1 MLNVIIWLLAAQ
13 VIGLA
18 VFPLTYYLFPRF
30 KDRGFSLAMPLG
42 ILIVGYLSWL
52 LSVLHILPSVQLTVL
67 GILLVVGGLSVWF
80 TWSHRQEMMEFV
92 VRERTIL
99 IATEAVFLLVFL
111 GWVVYRAYDP
121 FINNTE
127 QPMDFA
133 FLNATIRSTIGQPE
147 DPWLRGEGIS
157 YYYFGYWMMGVLS
170 KLTAIPSF
178 ISYNL
183 SLALIPALGAMGIF
197 GLVVNMVR
205 ADSGRL
211 RVALVAGVV
220 AASLLVLAANLEGV
234 LEFMR
239 ANGMGSSAFWD
250 GIGIDGLNAEFPV
263 QTDSWRPQEFMWW
276 WRATRVIGS
285 YQDGGLLD
293 YTIQEFPFF
302 SYILGDLHPHVMSVP
317 FVVLFLAMCWNFL
330 RSPALSFPQERER
343 WREWVQPAA
352 MIGSMGLVLGGLA
365 FTNMWDLPVFGAVL
379 VGVVALKTYSTHGA
393 GLLPQIKNTLPTSLA
408 VIGIALIL
416 VLPYLTSFTSQVSGI
431 GAVGANTTHLPQLI
445 IVWALFLMAVIP
457 FALVAF
463 WKTTVDHDWA
473 RATGVSLAI
482 GFLPYVVW
490 AFIHLEGGGETSD
503 LAARLIHVLPFAL
516 LTTVAVYSA
525 TWFAKQEDPP
535 TGLVFALLLA
545 ALGLLLIMG
554 PELLYVDDSFGGAYE
569 RMNTMFKLYYQ
580 GWIVLATAAGYAI
593 YYWRSIVERTS
604 GSRHALTRVWAAAFI
619 VLLAGAAYY
628 PLAAAATK
636 GGLFD
641 GDANLDGLSHLSAA
655 PRNAIDFLRDEADD
669 DSAVLEAFGGDY
681 TEFGQVSAS
690 TGVPT
695 ILGWIG
701 HELQWR
707 GSSEPMDGRE
717 ADIAT
722 IYTTP
727 DADEAKNL
735 LASYNVDY
743 VYIGPR
749 EREKYGEDGLIKF
762 SDFMEAVFTEGDVTI
777 YRLTR

>member
-1 MLNVIIWLLAAQ
+1 MLNVIVWLLAAQ

-18 VFPLTYYLFPRF
+18 AFPIAYYLFPRF

-42 ILIVGYLSWL
+42 ILVVGYLSWL
-52 LSVLHILPSVQLTVL
+52 LSILHILPSLQLTVL
-67 GILLVVGGLSVWF
+67 AILLVIGGLSGWYA
-80 TWSHRQEMMEFV
+80 WRHRQQMLEFV
-92 VRERTIL
+92 VRERTVL

-111 GWVVYRAYDP
+111 GWVIYRAYDP

-133 FLNATIRSTIGQPE
+133 FLNATIRSTVGQPE

-157 YYYFGYWMMGVLS
+157 YYYFGYWMMGAVS
-170 KLTAIPSF
+170 KLTAVPSF

-205 ADSGRL
+205 ADAGRL

-220 AASLLVLAANLEGV
+220 AASLLALAANLEGV

-239 ANGMGSSAFWD
+239 ANGMGSAGFWE
-250 GIGIDGLNAEFPV
+250 GLGIDGLNADLPA
-263 QTDSWRPQEFMWW
+263 QADSWRPQEFMWW
-276 WRATRVIGS
+276 WRATRVIGT
-285 YQDGGLLD
+285 YQDGGVLD

-330 RSPALSFPQERER
+330 RSPALSLPLERER
-343 WREWVQPAA
+343 WREWVMPAA

-379 VGVVALKTYSTHGA
+379 VGVVALKTYSDRGA
-393 GLLPQIKNTLPTSLA
+393 GLLPQLKITLPVSLA
-408 VIGIALIL
+408 IIGISMLL
-416 VLPYLTSFTSQVSGI
+416 VLPYLLSFTSQVSGI
-431 GAVGANTTHLPQLI
+431 GAVGENTTRLSQLM
-445 IVWALFLMAVIP
+445 IVWSLFLLAVVP
-457 FALVAF
+457 FALAAF
-463 WKTTVDHDWA
+463 WRTTVDHDWA
-473 RATGVSLAI
+473 RATGVSLLV
-482 GFLPYVVW
+482 GFLPFVVW
-490 AFIHLEGGGETSD
+490 AFIHLQNGGETSD
-503 LAARLIHVLPFAL
+503 LTSRLIHILPFAL
-516 LTTVAVYSA
+516 LITVAVYSA
-525 TWFAKQEDPP
+525 TWFMKQEEPP

-545 ALGLLLIMG
+545 ALGMLLIMG
-554 PELLYVDDSFGGAYE
+554 PELLFVDDSFSGAFE
-569 RMNTMFKLYYQ
+569 RMNTVFKLYYQ
-580 GWIVLATAAGYAI
+580 GWIVLAAAAGYAI
-593 YYWRSIVERTS
+593 YYWRSLADRTT
-604 GSRHALTRVWAAAFI
+604 GTRQVLTRLWAAAFV

-641 GDANLDGLSHLSAA
+641 GDASLDGLSHLSAA
-655 PRNAIDFLRDEADD
+655 SRNAIDFLREEADD

-695 ILGWIG
+695 VLGWIG

-722 IYTTP
+722 IYTTQ
-727 DADEAKNL
+727 DLQEAQNL
-735 LASYNVDY
+735 LARYDVDY

-749 EREKYGEDGLIKF
+749 EREKYGEDGLLKF
-762 SDFMEAVFTEGDVTI
+762 SEFMEIVFTEGNVTI
-777 YRLTR
+777 YRLTP